1 MQKIATR
8 IFIGASV
15 TFGVIGILLVVTSP
29 AGKEASSDLN
39 KILEKLLM
47 ITVFIILPSFALSV
61 ASKYLNGKS

>member
-15 TFGVIGILLVVTSP
+15 AFGALGILQILTMPENDSQASDFNMVVM
-29 AGKEASSDLN
+29 
-39 KILEKLLM
+39 KLLM